1 MLKPKVCTVEI
12 VSIGNELLLGNTINS
27 NASWL
32 AKRVTSEGGRVN
44 RITVVED
51 NLTKIVEVL
60 REILRRRPEYI
71 ITTGGL
77 GPTFDDMTIKAVARL
92 LNQPLRLNPEALR
105 MIKEHYSRRFPDS
118 TLKLTRARR
127 KMAMFPVSGSAI
139 SNPIGTAPAVR
150 TKTGAT
156 VIFCL
161 PGVPREA
168 KAIFKETIAAEIH
181 HQAGENKFVE
191 EWIRVAGVMES
202 TLAPIVERTM
212 RRWPQVYI
220 KSHPRRLKGSTPI
233 IELHLSALS
242 PTQNETSRD
251 IRAAKIFLTERLRS
265 LRGRVSSVT

>member
-1 MLKPKVCTVEI
+1 LLKPKICTVEI
-12 VSIGNELLLGNTINS
+12 VSIGNELLLGNTINT

-51 NLTKIVEVL
+51 SLSKIVKVL
-60 REILRRRPEYI
+60 REILRRRPGYI
-71 ITTGGL
+71 ITTGGI

-92 LNQPLRLNPEALR
+92 LNQPLRLNSEALS
-105 MIKEHYSRRFPDS
+105 MIKDHYSRRFPEL
-118 TLKLTRARR
+118 TVKLTRARL
-127 KMAMFPVSGSAI
+127 KMAMLPVSGSAVF
-139 SNPIGTAPAVR
+139 NPVGTAPAVR

-168 KAIFKETIAAEIH
+168 KAIFKETIATEIH

-191 EWIRVAGVMES
+191 QWIMVTGVMES
-202 TLAPIVERTM
+202 TLAPIVEQTM
-212 RRWPQVYI
+212 RRWPHVYI
-220 KSHPRRLKGSTPI
+220 KSHPRRLKGTTPI

-242 PTQNETSRD
+242 PMPNETSRD
-251 IRAAKIFLTERLRS
+251 IRAAKDSLAKRLRS
-265 LRGRVSSVT
+265 LSGRVTTAT